1 MKKYKLGESKDFNG
15 IKLFRVVAL
24 KDFSNVK
31 KGDVGG
37 WIKKEEN
44 LSQNGNCWVFNNA
57 RVYSN
62 ARVSGNAQVYGDAQV
77 FNNAQVSGNA
87 QISGEAWVF
96 GDARVFNNAQ
106 VYSDAKVSGGAWV
119 SGEAQIFGD
128 AQISGKARV
137 SGDAKVSGDA
147 WRKTPLMIYG
157 TRDVVCHSALHE
169 ITIGCISKT
178 FDEWLEKYI
187 EIGKKSKYSKDEIKE
202 YKKYIDLIIFFV
214 SE

>member
-15 IKLFRVVAL
+15 IKLFRIIAL
-24 KDFSNVK
+24 KDFSNVR
-31 KGDVGG
+31 KGDAGG
-37 WIKKEEN
+37 WIESEEN
-44 LSQNGNCWVFNNA
+44 LPQNGNCWVSGD
-57 RVYSN
+57 VW
-62 ARVSGNAQVYGDAQV
+62 VS
-77 FNNAQVSGNA
+77 
-87 QISGEAWVF
+87 
-96 GDARVFNNAQ
+96 GDARV
-106 VYSDAKVSGGAWV
+106 
-119 SGEAQIFGD
+119 FGD
-128 AQISGKARV
+128 AQISGKAKVSGNVKVFGDAQISDKAKVYGNARV
-137 SGDAKVSGDA
+137 SGDAWVSGGA

-187 EIGKKSKYSKDEIKE
+187 EIGKKNEYSKDEIKE